1 MLIINRVIY
10 LLSEFHCEDS
20 SGVQLRSGQEE
31 EEQGGR
37 RGPIHHQRANVHRV
51 KDSIKRMK
59 EEAFS
64 SARTHT
70 HSDVLRHHE
79 RE

>member
-1 MLIINRVIY
+1 MFIIFPE
-10 LLSEFHCEDS
+10 LHCEDPP
-20 SGVQLRSGQEE
+20 GVQLRPRQEE